1 MTRRQE
7 RSLGRRTLLATAVG
21 VLATA
26 AFADTSLAQDSIET
40 RIGALAPRLEAY
52 ITNGMKAFDN
62 PGLAIGI
69 VADGRLVYAKGFGVR
84 KKGGAPVDTRTVFQI
99 GSATKGFLA
108 TTMAIAVD
116 RKKLSWDD
124 RIVDLDPDFQLKD
137 PWVTREFRLFDI
149 IAQRS
154 GLPTYVNDAV
164 GMLGYSEADMI
175 RSLRYVDP
183 VTSFR
188 ATFTYT
194 NITHLEAGRI
204 VAKAEGAPDWEAV
217 VAKDIFG
224 PLGMNESSVSA
235 AAIEAAPNHAQGH
248 RWSAAGTV
256 EVPFTQLFPYLFAGA
271 GAINS
276 TIEDMAKWLRLQLA
290 DGTFEGKR
298 IVSRENLAVTRM
310 PRVALSDK
318 LAYAMGWVVAATPN
332 GTVVW
337 HNGGTPSF
345 GAYVG
350 LAVDKGF
357 GVVVLTN
364 EANVGFPDA
373 VGIWTLD
380 RLLGNPDVD
389 HVAVRLKLAREQNE
403 KETKQFA
410 KPANPR
416 PVPPLGPLAGTYTHP
431 FLGKTTIRA
440 DNGVLTM
447 ELPTGAAL
455 RFDPWDGDVFTVS
468 VLPAGQFKALAD
480 NLGPTPLAF
489 AQFQMGKEGTL
500 DLLRLTTSDGQSYE
514 LRRE

>member
-1 MTRRQE
+1 M
-7 RSLGRRTLLATAVG
+7 V
-21 VLATA
+21 A
-26 AFADTSLAQDSIET
+26 ALVTSGFAGTGLAQEPIEA
-40 RIGALAPRLEAY
+40 RVAALSPRLEAY
-52 ITNGMKAFDN
+52 IADGMKAFEN

-69 VADGRLVYAKGFGVR
+69 VANDRLVYAKGFGVR
-84 KKGGAPVDTRTVFQI
+84 KKGGAAVDTRTVFQI

-116 RKKLSWDD
+116 RGKLGWDD

-137 PWVTREFRLFDI
+137 PWVTREMRLFDI

-154 GLPTYVNDAV
+154 GLPTYVNDAL

-175 RSLRYVDP
+175 RSLRHVDP

-194 NITHLEAGRI
+194 NITHLEAGRL
-204 VAKAEGAPDWEAV
+204 VAEAEGAPDWEAV
-217 VAKDIFG
+217 LRKDILT

-256 EVPFTQLFPYLFAGA
+256 EVPFTELFPYAFAGA

-290 DGTFEGKR
+290 NGTFEGKR
-298 IVSRENLAVTRM
+298 IVSQDNLAVTRM

-332 GTVVW
+332 GTMVW

-373 VGIWTLD
+373 VGQWTLD

-389 HVAVRLKLAREQNE
+389 HVAQRLKLAREQNE

-410 KPANPR
+410 RPANPR
-416 PVPPLGPLAGTYTHP
+416 PFPPIGLLAGAYAHP
-431 FLGKTTIRA
+431 FLGKTTMRA
-440 DNGVLTM
+440 DNGVLTL

-455 RFDPWDGDVFTVS
+455 RLDPWDGDIFTAS
-468 VLPAGQFKALAD
+468 VVPAGKFKDLAD

-489 AQFQMGKEGTL
+489 AQFQMGKEGKL
-500 DLLRLTTSDGQSYE
+500 DLMRLTTSDGQSYD